1 MADDAQH
8 SAFSLSPS
16 DELNDL
22 RMSAKATPLYEHVK
36 RFIRETVEP
45 MNAEWDRLAEGHKE
59 RWTFAPGQLE
69 VLEVA
74 KNKAKSE
81 GLWNF
86 FLPDAETGDGLSNL
100 DYAYIAVE
108 LGKVPLASE
117 TMNCSA
123 PDTGNMEVL
132 ERVGTPEQKEK
143 WLKPLLNGEIRS
155 AYVMTEPNVASSDA
169 KNISTRAEL
178 VGEEWVING
187 AKTFITNAGT
197 DISDGLI
204 VLARTGE
211 DAKGRPALSTFI
223 VPRDTPGLVIGNRL
237 KKFGWKSMDT
247 RELFFENC
255 RIPAANILGQEGKG
269 LRHTL
274 TGMDLGRIVFAT
286 GSLGIAQACLDH
298 SVAYAKERVQFGQ
311 PIGSFQAIQF
321 RLADLAARIFCC
333 RQAIYAA
340 AKKRD
345 LGLEC
350 EVEASMA
357 KLISCRLGV
366 EAADTAFHVFGG
378 YGFSLEYPVAKLYA
392 DAKIMEIG
400 EGTNE
405 MQLMRIAKGLGL

>member
-1 MADDAQH
+1 
-8 SAFSLSPS
+8 
-16 DELNDL
+16 
-22 RMSAKATPLYEHVK
+22 MST
-36 RFIRETVEP
+36 
-45 MNAEWDRLAEGHKE
+45 
-59 RWTFAPGQLE
+59 
-69 VLEVA
+69 
-74 KNKAKSE
+74 
-81 GLWNF
+81 
-86 FLPDAETGDGLSNL
+86 
-100 DYAYIAVE
+100 AVE
-108 LGKVPLASE
+108 LIDLTDEERMIRDTARQFAQDVVAPVADELFETGRFPYEIIAGLAELGFMGILVAEEYGGVEASTTAYISAIEELSKVDVTTALTWQVHVLVTEVYSHFAS
-117 TMNCSA
+117 
-123 PDTGNMEVL
+123 D
-132 ERVGTPEQKEK
+132 EQKAE
-143 WLKPLLNGEIRS
+143 WLPRMARGEILGGI
-155 AYVMTEPNVASSDA
+155 AMTEPGAGSDLRA
-169 KNISTRAEL
+169 IRTTAEL
-178 VGEEWVING
+178 VGEEWVLNG

-211 DAKGRPALSTFI
+211 DVKGRPALSTFI

-255 RIPAANILGQEGKG
+255 CIPAANILGQEGKG

-286 GSLGIAQACLDH
+286 GSIGIAQACLDH

-345 LGLEC
+345 LGVEC

-405 MQLMRIAKGLGL
+405 MQMMRIAKGLGL

>member
-1 MADDAQH
+1 
-8 SAFSLSPS
+8 
-16 DELNDL
+16 
-22 RMSAKATPLYEHVK
+22 MST
-36 RFIRETVEP
+36 
-45 MNAEWDRLAEGHKE
+45 
-59 RWTFAPGQLE
+59 
-69 VLEVA
+69 
-74 KNKAKSE
+74 
-81 GLWNF
+81 
-86 FLPDAETGDGLSNL
+86 
-100 DYAYIAVE
+100 AVE
-108 LGKVPLASE
+108 LIDLTDEERMIRDTARQFAQDVVAPVADELFESGRFPYEIIAGLADLGFMGILVPEEYGGVEASTTAYISAIEEMSKVDVTTALTWQVHVLVTEVYSHFAS
-117 TMNCSA
+117 
-123 PDTGNMEVL
+123 D
-132 ERVGTPEQKEK
+132 EQKAE
-143 WLKPLLNGEIRS
+143 WLPRMARGEILGGI
-155 AYVMTEPNVASSDA
+155 AMTEPGAGSDLRA
-169 KNISTRAEL
+169 IRTTAEL
-178 VGEEWVING
+178 VGEEWVLNG

-223 VPRDTPGLVIGNRL
+223 VPRGTPGLVIGNRL

-247 RELFFENC
+247 RELFFESC
-255 RIPAANILGQEGKG
+255 RIPAANILGEEGKG

-357 KLISCRLGV
+357 KLVSCRLGV

-378 YGFSLEYPVAKLYA
+378 YGFSLEYPVARLYA

>member
-1 MADDAQH
+1 MSTTVELIDLTDEERMIRDTARQFAQEVVAPVADELFETGRFPYEVIAGLAELGFMGILVPEEYGGVEASTTAYI
-8 SAFSLSPS
+8 SAIEELSKVDVTTALTWQVHVLVTEVYSHFAS
-16 DELNDL
+16 DEQ
-22 RMSAKATPLYEHVK
+22 K
-36 RFIRETVEP
+36 
-45 MNAEWDRLAEGHKE
+45 AEW
-59 RWTFAPGQLE
+59 
-69 VLEVA
+69 
-74 KNKAKSE
+74 
-81 GLWNF
+81 
-86 FLPDAETGDGLSNL
+86 LPRMA
-100 DYAYIAVE
+100 
-108 LGKVPLASE
+108 
-117 TMNCSA
+117 
-123 PDTGNMEVL
+123 
-132 ERVGTPEQKEK
+132 R
-143 WLKPLLNGEIRS
+143 GEILGGI
-155 AYVMTEPNVASSDA
+155 AMTEPGAGSDLRA
-169 KNISTRAEL
+169 IRTTAEL
-178 VGEEWVING
+178 VGDEWVLNG

-223 VPRDTPGLVIGNRL
+223 VPRGTAGLVIGNRL

-286 GSLGIAQACLDH
+286 GSIGIAQACLDH

-357 KLISCRLGV
+357 KLVSCRLGV

-378 YGFSLEYPVAKLYA
+378 YGFSLEYPVARLYA

>member
-1 MADDAQH
+1 MSTTVELIDLTDEERMVRDTARQFAQDVVAPIADELFETGRFPYEIVAGLAELGFMGILVPEEYGGVEASTTAYI
-8 SAFSLSPS
+8 SAIEELSKVDVTTALTWQVHVLVTEVYSHFAS
-16 DELNDL
+16 DEQ
-22 RMSAKATPLYEHVK
+22 K
-36 RFIRETVEP
+36 
-45 MNAEWDRLAEGHKE
+45 AEW
-59 RWTFAPGQLE
+59 
-69 VLEVA
+69 
-74 KNKAKSE
+74 
-81 GLWNF
+81 
-86 FLPDAETGDGLSNL
+86 LPRMA
-100 DYAYIAVE
+100 
-108 LGKVPLASE
+108 
-117 TMNCSA
+117 
-123 PDTGNMEVL
+123 
-132 ERVGTPEQKEK
+132 R
-143 WLKPLLNGEIRS
+143 GEILGGI
-155 AYVMTEPNVASSDA
+155 AMTEPGAGSDLRA
-169 KNISTRAEL
+169 IRTTAEL
-178 VGEEWVING
+178 VGDEWVLNG

-211 DAKGRPALSTFI
+211 DAKGRPSLSTFI
-223 VPRDTPGLVIGNRL
+223 VPRGTPGLVVGNRL

-247 RELFFENC
+247 RELFFESC

-286 GSLGIAQACLDH
+286 GSIGIAQACLDH

-345 LGLEC
+345 LGIEC

-357 KLISCRLGV
+357 KLVSCRLGV

-378 YGFSLEYPVAKLYA
+378 YGFSLEYPVARLYA

-405 MQLMRIAKGLGL
+405 MQMMRIAKGLGL

>member
-1 MADDAQH
+1 
-8 SAFSLSPS
+8 
-16 DELNDL
+16 
-22 RMSAKATPLYEHVK
+22 MST
-36 RFIRETVEP
+36 
-45 MNAEWDRLAEGHKE
+45 
-59 RWTFAPGQLE
+59 
-69 VLEVA
+69 
-74 KNKAKSE
+74 
-81 GLWNF
+81 
-86 FLPDAETGDGLSNL
+86 
-100 DYAYIAVE
+100 AVE
-108 LGKVPLASE
+108 LIDLTDEERMIRDTARQFAQDVVAPVADELFETGRFPYEIIAGLAELGFMGILVAEEYGGVEASTTAYISAIEELSKVDVTTALTWQVHVLVTEVYSHFAS
-117 TMNCSA
+117 
-123 PDTGNMEVL
+123 D
-132 ERVGTPEQKEK
+132 EQKAE
-143 WLKPLLNGEIRS
+143 WLPRMARGEILGGI
-155 AYVMTEPNVASSDA
+155 AMTEPGAGSDLRA
-169 KNISTRAEL
+169 IRTTAEL
-178 VGEEWVING
+178 VGEEWVLNG

-211 DAKGRPALSTFI
+211 DVKGRPALSTFI

-237 KKFGWKSMDT
+237 KKFGWKSTDT

-255 RIPAANILGQEGKG
+255 CIPAANILGQEGKG

-286 GSLGIAQACLDH
+286 GSIGIAQACLDH

-345 LGLEC
+345 LGVEC

-405 MQLMRIAKGLGL
+405 MQMMRIAKGLGL

>member
-1 MADDAQH
+1 
-8 SAFSLSPS
+8 
-16 DELNDL
+16 
-22 RMSAKATPLYEHVK
+22 MST
-36 RFIRETVEP
+36 
-45 MNAEWDRLAEGHKE
+45 
-59 RWTFAPGQLE
+59 
-69 VLEVA
+69 
-74 KNKAKSE
+74 
-81 GLWNF
+81 
-86 FLPDAETGDGLSNL
+86 
-100 DYAYIAVE
+100 AVE
-108 LGKVPLASE
+108 LVDLTDEERMIRDTARQFAQDIVAPVADELFESGRFPYEIIAGLAELGFMGILVPEEYGGVEASTTAYISAIEELSKVDVTTALTWQVHVLVTEVYSHFAS
-117 TMNCSA
+117 
-123 PDTGNMEVL
+123 D
-132 ERVGTPEQKEK
+132 EQKAE
-143 WLKPLLNGEIRS
+143 WLPRMARGEILGGI
-155 AYVMTEPNVASSDA
+155 AMTEPGAGSDLRA
-169 KNISTRAEL
+169 IRTTAEL
-178 VGEEWVING
+178 VGEEWVLNG

-204 VLARTGE
+204 VLARTGD

-223 VPRDTPGLVIGNRL
+223 VPRGTPGLVIGNRL

-255 RIPAANILGQEGKG
+255 RIPAANILGEEGKG

-357 KLISCRLGV
+357 KLVSCRLGV

-378 YGFSLEYPVAKLYA
+378 YGFSLEYPVARLYA

>member
-1 MADDAQH
+1 MSTAIELIDLTDEERMIRDTARQFAQDVVAPIAEELFESGRFPYEVIAGLAELGFMGILVPEEYGGVEASTTAYI
-8 SAFSLSPS
+8 SAIEELSKVDVTTALTWQVHVLVTEVYSHFAS
-16 DELNDL
+16 DEQ
-22 RMSAKATPLYEHVK
+22 K
-36 RFIRETVEP
+36 
-45 MNAEWDRLAEGHKE
+45 AEW
-59 RWTFAPGQLE
+59 
-69 VLEVA
+69 
-74 KNKAKSE
+74 
-81 GLWNF
+81 
-86 FLPDAETGDGLSNL
+86 LPRMA
-100 DYAYIAVE
+100 
-108 LGKVPLASE
+108 
-117 TMNCSA
+117 
-123 PDTGNMEVL
+123 
-132 ERVGTPEQKEK
+132 R
-143 WLKPLLNGEIRS
+143 GEILGGI
-155 AYVMTEPNVASSDA
+155 AMTEPGAGSDLRA
-169 KNISTRAEL
+169 IRTTAEL
-178 VGEEWVING
+178 VGEEWVLNG

-211 DAKGRPALSTFI
+211 DAKGRPSLSTFI

-286 GSLGIAQACLDH
+286 GSIGIAQACLDI

-321 RLADLAARIFCC
+321 RLAELAARIFCC

-345 LGLEC
+345 LGVEC

-357 KLISCRLGV
+357 KLVSCRLGV

-378 YGFSLEYPVAKLYA
+378 YGFSLEYPVARLYA

-405 MQLMRIAKGLGL
+405 MQMMRIAKGLGL

>member
-1 MADDAQH
+1 
-8 SAFSLSPS
+8 
-16 DELNDL
+16 
-22 RMSAKATPLYEHVK
+22 MST
-36 RFIRETVEP
+36 
-45 MNAEWDRLAEGHKE
+45 
-59 RWTFAPGQLE
+59 
-69 VLEVA
+69 
-74 KNKAKSE
+74 
-81 GLWNF
+81 
-86 FLPDAETGDGLSNL
+86 
-100 DYAYIAVE
+100 AVE
-108 LGKVPLASE
+108 LIDLTDEERMIRDTARQFAQDVVAPVADELFESGRFPYEVIAGLAELGFMGILVPEEYGGVEASTTAYISAIEELSKVDVTTALTWQVHVLVTEVYSHFAS
-117 TMNCSA
+117 
-123 PDTGNMEVL
+123 D
-132 ERVGTPEQKEK
+132 EQKAE
-143 WLKPLLNGEIRS
+143 WLPRIARGEILGGI
-155 AYVMTEPNVASSDA
+155 AMTEPGAGSDLRA
-169 KNISTRAEL
+169 IRTTAEL
-178 VGEEWVING
+178 VGEEWVLNG

-378 YGFSLEYPVAKLYA
+378 YGFSLEYPVARLYA

>member
-1 MADDAQH
+1 MSATVELIDLTDEERMIRDTAREFAQEVV
-8 SAFSLSPS
+8 APIA
-16 DELNDL
+16 DEL
-22 RMSAKATPLYEHVK
+22 
-36 RFIRETVEP
+36 F
-45 MNAEWDRLAEGHKE
+45 
-59 RWTFAPGQLE
+59 
-69 VLEVA
+69 
-74 KNKAKSE
+74 
-81 GLWNF
+81 
-86 FLPDAETGDGLSNL
+86 ETGRFPYEVIAGLGELGFMGILIPEEHGGVGASTT
-100 DYAYIAVE
+100 AYIAAIEE
-108 LGKVPLASE
+108 LSKVDVTVALTWQVHVLVTEVYSHFAS
-117 TMNCSA
+117 
-123 PDTGNMEVL
+123 D
-132 ERVGTPEQKEK
+132 EQKAE
-143 WLKPLLNGEIRS
+143 WLPRMARGEILGGI
-155 AYVMTEPNVASSDA
+155 AMTEPGAGSDL
-169 KNISTRAEL
+169 RAIRTTAVLE
-178 VGEEWVING
+178 GDEWVING

-197 DISDGLI
+197 AISDGLI

-223 VPRDTPGLVIGNRL
+223 VPKATPGLIIGNRL

-255 RIPAANILGQEGKG
+255 RIPAANILGEEGKG

-286 GSLGIAQACLDH
+286 GSIGIAQACLDH
-298 SVAYAKERVQFGQ
+298 SVEYAKQRVQFGQ

-321 RLADLAARIFCC
+321 RLADLAAQIFCC

-357 KLISCRLGV
+357 KLVSCRLGV
-366 EAADTAFHVFGG
+366 QAADTAFHVFGG
-378 YGFSLEYPVAKLYA
+378 YGFSLEYPVARFYA

>member
-1 MADDAQH
+1 
-8 SAFSLSPS
+8 
-16 DELNDL
+16 
-22 RMSAKATPLYEHVK
+22 MST
-36 RFIRETVEP
+36 
-45 MNAEWDRLAEGHKE
+45 
-59 RWTFAPGQLE
+59 
-69 VLEVA
+69 
-74 KNKAKSE
+74 
-81 GLWNF
+81 
-86 FLPDAETGDGLSNL
+86 
-100 DYAYIAVE
+100 AVE
-108 LGKVPLASE
+108 LIDLTDEERMIRDTARQFAQDVVAPVADELFETGRFPYEIIAGLAELGFMGILVPEEYGGVEASTTAYISAIEELSKVDVTTALTWQVHVLVTEVYSHFAS
-117 TMNCSA
+117 
-123 PDTGNMEVL
+123 D
-132 ERVGTPEQKEK
+132 EQKAE
-143 WLKPLLNGEIRS
+143 WLPRMARGEILGGI
-155 AYVMTEPNVASSDA
+155 AMTEPGAGSDLRA
-169 KNISTRAEL
+169 IRTTAEL
-178 VGEEWVING
+178 VGEEWVLNG

-211 DAKGRPALSTFI
+211 DVKGRPALSTFI

-255 RIPAANILGQEGKG
+255 CIPAANILGQEGKG

-286 GSLGIAQACLDH
+286 GSIGIAQACLDH

-345 LGLEC
+345 LGVEC

-392 DAKIMEIG
+392 DAKIMEVG

-405 MQLMRIAKGLGL
+405 MQMMRIAKGLGL

>member
-1 MADDAQH
+1 
-8 SAFSLSPS
+8 
-16 DELNDL
+16 
-22 RMSAKATPLYEHVK
+22 MST
-36 RFIRETVEP
+36 
-45 MNAEWDRLAEGHKE
+45 
-59 RWTFAPGQLE
+59 
-69 VLEVA
+69 
-74 KNKAKSE
+74 
-81 GLWNF
+81 
-86 FLPDAETGDGLSNL
+86 
-100 DYAYIAVE
+100 AVE
-108 LGKVPLASE
+108 LIDLTDEERMIRDTARQFAQDVVAPVADELFESGRFPYEVIAGLAELGFMGILVPEEYGGVEASTTAYISAIEELSKVDVTTALTWQVHVLVTEVYSHFAS
-117 TMNCSA
+117 
-123 PDTGNMEVL
+123 D
-132 ERVGTPEQKEK
+132 EQKAE
-143 WLKPLLNGEIRS
+143 WLPRMARGEILGGI
-155 AYVMTEPNVASSDA
+155 AMTEPGAGSDLRA
-169 KNISTRAEL
+169 IRTTAEL
-178 VGEEWVING
+178 VGEEWVLNG

-378 YGFSLEYPVAKLYA
+378 YGFSLEYPVARLYA

>member
-1 MADDAQH
+1 
-8 SAFSLSPS
+8 
-16 DELNDL
+16 
-22 RMSAKATPLYEHVK
+22 MST
-36 RFIRETVEP
+36 
-45 MNAEWDRLAEGHKE
+45 
-59 RWTFAPGQLE
+59 
-69 VLEVA
+69 
-74 KNKAKSE
+74 
-81 GLWNF
+81 
-86 FLPDAETGDGLSNL
+86 
-100 DYAYIAVE
+100 AVE
-108 LGKVPLASE
+108 LIDLTDEERMIRDTARQFAQDVVAPVADELFETGRFPYEIIAGLAELGFMGILVAEEYGGVEASTTAYISAIEELSKVDVTTALTWQVHVLVTEVYSHFAS
-117 TMNCSA
+117 
-123 PDTGNMEVL
+123 D
-132 ERVGTPEQKEK
+132 EQKAE
-143 WLKPLLNGEIRS
+143 WLPRMARGEILGGI
-155 AYVMTEPNVASSDA
+155 AMTEPGAGSDLRA
-169 KNISTRAEL
+169 IRTTAEL
-178 VGEEWVING
+178 VGEEWVLNG

-211 DAKGRPALSTFI
+211 DVKGRPALSTFI

-255 RIPAANILGQEGKG
+255 CIPAANILGQEGKG

-286 GSLGIAQACLDH
+286 GSIGIAQACLDH

-345 LGLEC
+345 LGVEC

-392 DAKIMEIG
+392 DAKIMEVG

-405 MQLMRIAKGLGL
+405 MQMMRIAKGLGL

>member
-1 MADDAQH
+1 
-8 SAFSLSPS
+8 
-16 DELNDL
+16 
-22 RMSAKATPLYEHVK
+22 MST
-36 RFIRETVEP
+36 
-45 MNAEWDRLAEGHKE
+45 
-59 RWTFAPGQLE
+59 
-69 VLEVA
+69 
-74 KNKAKSE
+74 
-81 GLWNF
+81 
-86 FLPDAETGDGLSNL
+86 
-100 DYAYIAVE
+100 AVE
-108 LGKVPLASE
+108 LIDLTDEERMIRDTARQFAQDVVAPVADELFESGRFPYEVIAGLAELGFMGILVPEEYGGVEASTTAYISAIEELSKVDVTTALTWQVHVLVTEVYSHFAS
-117 TMNCSA
+117 
-123 PDTGNMEVL
+123 D
-132 ERVGTPEQKEK
+132 EQKAE
-143 WLKPLLNGEIRS
+143 WLPRMARGEILGGI
-155 AYVMTEPNVASSDA
+155 AMTEPGAGSDLRA
-169 KNISTRAEL
+169 IRTTAEL
-178 VGEEWVING
+178 VGEEWVLNG

-247 RELFFENC
+247 RELFFESC

-357 KLISCRLGV
+357 KLVSCRLGV

-378 YGFSLEYPVAKLYA
+378 YGFSLEYPVARLYA

>member
-1 MADDAQH
+1 MLFRSIAG
-8 SAFSLSPS
+8 LG
-16 DELNDL
+16 ELGFMGIL
-22 RMSAKATPLYEHVK
+22 IPEEHGGVGAS
-36 RFIRETVEP
+36 T
-45 MNAEWDRLAEGHKE
+45 
-59 RWTFAPGQLE
+59 T
-69 VLEVA
+69 
-74 KNKAKSE
+74 
-81 GLWNF
+81 
-86 FLPDAETGDGLSNL
+86 
-100 DYAYIAVE
+100 AYIAAIEE
-108 LGKVPLASE
+108 LSKVDVTVALTWQVHVLVTEVYSHFAS
-117 TMNCSA
+117 
-123 PDTGNMEVL
+123 D
-132 ERVGTPEQKEK
+132 EQKAE
-143 WLKPLLNGEIRS
+143 WLPRMARGEILGGI
-155 AYVMTEPNVASSDA
+155 AMTEPGAGSDL
-169 KNISTRAEL
+169 RAIRTTAVLE
-178 VGEEWVING
+178 GDEWVING

-197 DISDGLI
+197 AISDGLI

-223 VPRDTPGLVIGNRL
+223 VPKATPGLIIGNRL

-255 RIPAANILGQEGKG
+255 RIPAANILGEEGKG

-286 GSLGIAQACLDH
+286 GSIGIAQACLDH
-298 SVAYAKERVQFGQ
+298 SVEYAKQRVQFGQ

-321 RLADLAARIFCC
+321 RLADLAAQIFCC

-357 KLISCRLGV
+357 KLVSCRLGV
-366 EAADTAFHVFGG
+366 QAADTAFHVFGG
-378 YGFSLEYPVAKLYA
+378 YGFSLEYPVARFYA

>member
-1 MADDAQH
+1 MSATVELIDLTDEERMIRDTAREFAQEVV
-8 SAFSLSPS
+8 APIA
-16 DELNDL
+16 DEL
-22 RMSAKATPLYEHVK
+22 
-36 RFIRETVEP
+36 F
-45 MNAEWDRLAEGHKE
+45 
-59 RWTFAPGQLE
+59 
-69 VLEVA
+69 
-74 KNKAKSE
+74 
-81 GLWNF
+81 
-86 FLPDAETGDGLSNL
+86 ETGRFPYEVIAGLGELGFMGILIPEEHGGVGASTT
-100 DYAYIAVE
+100 AYIAAIE
-108 LGKVPLASE
+108 EMSKVDVTVALTWQVHVLVTEVYSHFAS
-117 TMNCSA
+117 
-123 PDTGNMEVL
+123 D
-132 ERVGTPEQKEK
+132 EQKAE
-143 WLKPLLNGEIRS
+143 WLPRMARGEILGGI
-155 AYVMTEPNVASSDA
+155 AMTEPGAGSDL
-169 KNISTRAEL
+169 RAIRTTAVLE
-178 VGEEWVING
+178 GDEWVING

-197 DISDGLI
+197 AISDGLI

-223 VPRDTPGLVIGNRL
+223 VPKATPGLIIGNRL

-255 RIPAANILGQEGKG
+255 RIPAANILGEEGKG

-286 GSLGIAQACLDH
+286 GSIGIAQACLDH
-298 SVAYAKERVQFGQ
+298 SVEYAKQRVQFGQ

-321 RLADLAARIFCC
+321 RLADLAAQIFCC

-357 KLISCRLGV
+357 KLVSCRLGV
-366 EAADTAFHVFGG
+366 QAADTAFHVFGG
-378 YGFSLEYPVAKLYA
+378 YGFSLEYPVARFYA

>member
-1 MADDAQH
+1 
-8 SAFSLSPS
+8 
-16 DELNDL
+16 
-22 RMSAKATPLYEHVK
+22 MST
-36 RFIRETVEP
+36 
-45 MNAEWDRLAEGHKE
+45 
-59 RWTFAPGQLE
+59 
-69 VLEVA
+69 
-74 KNKAKSE
+74 
-81 GLWNF
+81 
-86 FLPDAETGDGLSNL
+86 
-100 DYAYIAVE
+100 AVE
-108 LGKVPLASE
+108 LIDLTDEERMIRDTARQFAQDVVAPVADELFESGRFPYEIIAGLADLGFMGILVPEEYGGVEASTTAYISAIEEMSKVDVTTALTWQVHVLVTEVYSHFAS
-117 TMNCSA
+117 
-123 PDTGNMEVL
+123 D
-132 ERVGTPEQKEK
+132 EQKAE
-143 WLKPLLNGEIRS
+143 WLPRMARGEILGGI
-155 AYVMTEPNVASSDA
+155 AMTEPGAGSDLRA
-169 KNISTRAEL
+169 IRTTAEL
-178 VGEEWVING
+178 VGEEWVLNG

-223 VPRDTPGLVIGNRL
+223 VPRGTPGLVIGNRL

-247 RELFFENC
+247 RELFFESC
-255 RIPAANILGQEGKG
+255 RIPAANILGEEGKG

-357 KLISCRLGV
+357 KLVSCRLGV

-378 YGFSLEYPVAKLYA
+378 YGFSLEYPVARLYA

-405 MQLMRIAKGLGL
+405 MQMMRIAKGLGL

>member
-1 MADDAQH
+1 
-8 SAFSLSPS
+8 
-16 DELNDL
+16 
-22 RMSAKATPLYEHVK
+22 MST
-36 RFIRETVEP
+36 
-45 MNAEWDRLAEGHKE
+45 
-59 RWTFAPGQLE
+59 
-69 VLEVA
+69 
-74 KNKAKSE
+74 
-81 GLWNF
+81 
-86 FLPDAETGDGLSNL
+86 
-100 DYAYIAVE
+100 AVE
-108 LGKVPLASE
+108 LIDLTDEERMIRDTARQFAQDVVAPVADELFESGRFPYEVIAGLADMGFMGILVSEEYGGVEASTTAYISAIEELSKVDVTTALTWQVHVLVTEVYSHFAS
-117 TMNCSA
+117 
-123 PDTGNMEVL
+123 D
-132 ERVGTPEQKEK
+132 EQKAE
-143 WLKPLLNGEIRS
+143 WLPRMARGEILGGI
-155 AYVMTEPNVASSDA
+155 AMTEPGAGSDLRA
-169 KNISTRAEL
+169 IRTTAEL
-178 VGEEWVING
+178 VGEEWVLNG

-247 RELFFENC
+247 RELFFESC

-357 KLISCRLGV
+357 KLVSCRLGV

-378 YGFSLEYPVAKLYA
+378 YGFSLEYPVARLYA